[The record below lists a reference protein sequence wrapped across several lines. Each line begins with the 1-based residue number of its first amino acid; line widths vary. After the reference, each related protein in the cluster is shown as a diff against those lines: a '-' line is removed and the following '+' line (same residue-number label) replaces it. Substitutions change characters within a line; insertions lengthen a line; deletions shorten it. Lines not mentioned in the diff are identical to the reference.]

1 MAVRGG
7 DSMTMRWGAMLAAAA
22 AVIISA
28 APTARAQSVAEVVDA
43 IDHARVTARV
53 LYVDAHPDDER
64 ESVLTYLSKG
74 LGDDVAL
81 CSTTRGEGGQNAIG
95 PELGPALEILRT
107 DELYRATQGYGSKLF
122 FTRASDFGYSK
133 SADETLKIWH
143 GVAKEDLVR
152 IIRTFRPDIIIN
164 QWGGV
169 HSGHGQHQAT
179 GIVVPQAV
187 KAASDASA
195 YPEQLKEGLRT
206 WRVGRVLQFARF
218 FGNTAGNNTNGQE
231 GEITLPV
238 GDISP
243 LWGDS
248 YSDLGLIGFA
258 NHRSQGITRI
268 LDSSFFS
275 RPVDLKVVEGDRL
288 TSVDLVRTLA
298 SLGVG
303 SNPLHAELGAADASL
318 EAAREEA
325 LRLDWPGAVKSLA
338 AAGNEITRAIS
349 DARSSSVTDGRDVLW
364 RLNIQQEKI
373 NAALAAAAALHI
385 NAKSDRGALVAG
397 EDFSVRVNWEARPN
411 VGVELKQPTLEM
423 PKGWSATTEKPQ
435 ENRGTSATEGARATE
450 ASFRVV
456 IPDGATR
463 PASPE
468 DAILPWPAPLVK
480 ARITG
485 TADGYDFSVERPVTA
500 TDYTSTTVET
510 MPLELV
516 PAVTLSVNPEQV
528 MLPANRKTKPFQ
540 LLTRVRYHGAKAAR
554 VTAGLD
560 VPAGWSVERVAPLDF
575 TGAGDRLVRFAVT
588 PSANAPQAAYDLKP
602 YARRDDES
610 FRTSYE
616 ALPSLPSRHVSE
628 PAVAIAHVLELNFP
642 PHLRVGYIAAG
653 IDPVPQSL
661 QELGINIDMLDEAA
675 LEFGDLSRYD
685 AIVVGIRA
693 YELRPD
699 VMSAN
704 RRLLDYA
711 ERGGTL
717 IVQYQRDF
725 AWNKLLPAPFRAT
738 MDQPAERITDENS
751 PVRFAD
757 PSSSLLNY
765 PNRITQ
771 DDFQG
776 WIQERG
782 LYFWGQ
788 WDSRYKPVLAMHD
801 PGESDALGGLVYA
814 RDGKGIYIYTGIAFF
829 RQLPAGVPGAYRLFI
844 NLLSASQTPNARR

>member
-1 MAVRGG
+1 
-7 DSMTMRWGAMLAAAA
+7 MLAAAA
-22 AVIISA
+22 AMIISG
-28 APTARAQSVAEVVDA
+28 APTARAQSVADVVDA
-43 IDHARVTARV
+43 IDHARVTTRV

-107 DELYRATQGYGSKLF
+107 DELYRATQGYGAKLF
-122 FTRASDFGYSK
+122 FTRAPDFGYSK
-133 SADETLKIWH
+133 SAEETLKIWH
-143 GVAKEDLVR
+143 GVGKEDLVR
-152 IIRTFRPDIIIN
+152 IIRTFRPDIVIN

-179 GIVVPQAV
+179 GIIVPQAV
-187 KAASDASA
+187 KAAADASA
-195 YPEQLKEGLRT
+195 YPEQLKEGLRP
-206 WRVGRVLQFARF
+206 WRVGRVLQSPRGF
-218 FGNTAGNNTNGQE
+218 FGGNTASAANDQE
-231 GEITLPV
+231 GMITLPV
-238 GDISP
+238 GEISP

-338 AAGNEITRAIS
+338 AAGNEITKAIS
-349 DARSSSVTDGRDVLW
+349 DARSSSLADGRDLLW
-364 RLNIQQEKI
+364 RLNIQREKI

-397 EDFSVRVNWEARPN
+397 EDFSVRVSWEARSN
-411 VGVELKQPTLEM
+411 VGVQLSQPALET
-423 PKGWSATTEKPQ
+423 PKGWSATTETPQ
-435 ENRGTSATEGARATE
+435 GNRGGSTAGAVRAFETPQTAQ
-450 ASFRVV
+450 ASFRVA
-456 IPDGATR
+456 IPKGATR
-463 PASPE
+463 APSPE

-480 ARITG
+480 VRMDG
-485 TADGYDFSVERPVTA
+485 TVDGYTFSIEQPVTA

-516 PAVTLSVNPEQV
+516 PAVTLSVDPEQV
-528 MLPANRKTKPFQ
+528 MLPANRKTKAFQ
-540 LLTRVRYHGAKAAR
+540 LLTRVRYHGATTAH
-554 VTAGLD
+554 VTVGLD

-575 TGAGDRLVRFAVT
+575 TAAGDRLVRFSVT

-602 YARRDDES
+602 YARLNDES

-628 PAVAIAHVLELNFP
+628 PAVATAHVLELNFP

-751 PVRFAD
+751 AVRFAD

-801 PGESDALGGLVYA
+801 PGESDALGGLIYA

-844 NLLSASQTPNARR
+844 NLLSASQAPNARR

>member
-1 MAVRGG
+1 MK
-7 DSMTMRWGAMLAAAA
+7 MRWGAMLAAAA
-22 AVIISA
+22 AVLVSA
-28 APTARAQSVAEVVDA
+28 MPGARAQSVAEVVNA
-43 IDHARVTARV
+43 IDHARVVTRV

-64 ESVLTYLSKG
+64 SSVLTYLSKG

-107 DELYRATQGYGSKLF
+107 DELYRATQEYGAKLF

-133 SADETLKIWH
+133 SAEETLKIWH
-143 GVAKEDLVR
+143 GVATEDLVR
-152 IIRTFRPDIIIN
+152 IIRTFRPDIVIN

-195 YPEQLKEGLRT
+195 YPEQLKEGLRP

-218 FGNTAGNNTNGQE
+218 FGNAAATNANDQKA
-231 GEITLPV
+231 EITLPV
-238 GDISP
+238 GEISP

-248 YSDLGLIGFA
+248 YSDLGLVGFA

-303 SNPLHAELGAADASL
+303 SNPLHAELAAADASL

-338 AAGNEITRAIS
+338 AAGNEITKAMS
-349 DARSSSVTDGRDVLW
+349 YARSPSVTDGRDVLW
-364 RLNIQQEKI
+364 RLNIQREKV
-373 NAALAAAAALHI
+373 NTALAAAAALHV

-397 EDFSVRVNWEARPN
+397 EDFSVRVNWETRAN
-411 VGVELKQPTLEM
+411 VGVELNQPTLEM
-423 PKGWSATTEKPQ
+423 PKGWSAATEKPQ
-435 ENRGTSATEGARATE
+435 GNRETSATESAQTAE

-456 IPDGATR
+456 IPQGATR

-485 TADGYDFSVERPVTA
+485 TADGYNFSAEKPVTA

-516 PAVTLSVNPEQV
+516 PAVTLSVDPEQV

-540 LLTRVRYHGAKAAR
+540 LLTRVRYHGAKAAH
-554 VTAGLD
+554 VTVGLD

-575 TGAGDRLVRFAVT
+575 TGAGDRLVRFAVA

-602 YARRDDES
+602 YARLDDES

-628 PAVAIAHVLELNFP
+628 PAVATAHVMELDFP
-642 PHLRVGYIAAG
+642 PRLRVGYIAAG

-661 QELGINIDMLDEAA
+661 QQLGINVEMLDEAA

-717 IVQYQRDF
+717 IVQYERDF
-725 AWNKLLPAPFRAT
+725 AWNKLLPAPFSAK

-788 WDSRYKPVLAMHD
+788 WGPQYHAVLAMHD

-829 RQLPAGVPGAYRLFI
+829 RQLPAGVPGAYRLFV
-844 NLLSASQTPNARR
+844 NLLSASQAPSAER